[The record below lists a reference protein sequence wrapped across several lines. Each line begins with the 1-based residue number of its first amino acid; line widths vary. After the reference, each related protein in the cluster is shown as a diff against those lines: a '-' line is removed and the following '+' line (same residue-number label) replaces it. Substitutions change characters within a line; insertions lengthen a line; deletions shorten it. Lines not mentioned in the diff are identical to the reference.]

1 MKILNIICILLIMVN
16 IVYSQE
22 YTITITGENTK
33 IGYRP
38 AQIFSINKNDNRF
51 SKNIIY
57 VKTNKYYSFDD
68 LNKEIIE
75 ITKIAKDKIIKI
87 EKPFGKFE
95 VGDLL
100 LKKNFISN
108 IYKIY
113 LRDEISWDISKLLQ
127 ESGKFIYC
135 HPEPIYNFNEFQV
148 NDTYYSEQWALKS
161 LNLSKFWDIYNG
173 DTNVIIG
180 IVDSG
185 VFYDHLDLVNS
196 IKYNYNEI
204 PNDGIDNDKNG
215 FIDDYIGWDFVGNV
229 TYAEYLDGKLNP
241 DNNPKPPNTSND
253 HGTHVAGI
261 ASALTNNNIGIS
273 SPAFNSKFIP
283 VKCTGD
289 KFDDIVVNGFEGIL
303 YCATRGADVINCSW
317 LDLKYNPIVDDILNQ
332 ANSLGSI
339 VVAAAGNANLDNF
352 RFKFIYPS
360 NLSQVISVGATDINN
375 KPTDFT
381 CYGYNV
387 DIFAPGDD
395 ILSTI
400 VSPNEYSEK
409 SGTSMSSPLVASF
422 VGIIKNKF
430 PDWDYKVIRM
440 KLRQN
445 VIPMILEK
453 WQEKEKY
460 WGIINPLN
468 LLDINHPGIIV
479 EDYVIKENSFLDS
492 LNKEYNVRILVKNV
506 LETAQNIKYQV
517 IQVNNFADI
526 NQISKTKE
534 YLMKNE
540 SDTIS
545 FSIKLN
551 DSLPFFEG
559 NLKFLLKITA
569 ENFENIE
576 ILTIPYKI
584 FTSSKFLIAQT
595 FVDNNIF
602 EWNKLHSYSK
612 YGVWAAGKIS
622 YGDNYSILSFGNPV
636 YTNLKKRPTAIFGIN
651 SNQAL
656 IALENKNNNDYSELS
671 ITNDAGRTFTT
682 IEKPM
687 ALINYIYMFDKL
699 NGIILG
705 SPVTGYLGIR
715 LTTDGGK
722 TWKINP
728 KVSGIGEIE
737 LANFKKNGI
746 VFFMTNNLEF
756 YISNNYGNTW
766 DKISKPDLEI
776 VQSVLAYN
784 NDTLMVIGFDRDS
797 YNKYKN
803 YTYSYVTFDKGQTW
817 HKKNFLPN
825 KDIIQCFQPDNTN
838 SVICQC
844 ADGAIIKTNDYG
856 SSWQF
861 ILTKDYEFTPYTS
874 SSLFIDSC
882 GIRLWNISMN
892 ITFTDFPAD
901 FINQNY
907 KIDAAGQYNF
917 FYDTIRNN
925 QEKQEVLFLQNN
937 GNSLVT
943 IKNIE
948 YNTKNISFVK
958 NIKNLI
964 LPCELIDFKI
974 NYHPKKIGLNTDTL
988 KIYFKEIEKSVN
1000 YYFSAYNIDIS
1011 SIKYYYKT
1019 DLNIYPNPVN
1029 DILNIE
1035 TKELIIKI
1043 EIFDLLG
1050 NKELEYINYNE
1061 NNLLSIDIS
1070 GLSQGLKT
1078 IIINTKNNIY
1088 KDKFIMSK

>member
-422 VGIIKNKF
+422 VGILKNKF

-569 ENFENIE
+569 DNFENIE

-728 KVSGIGEIE
+728 KVSGIGDIE

-948 YNTKNISFVK
+948 YNSNNISFVK
-958 NIKNLI
+958 NLKNQI

>member
-1 MKILNIICILLIMVN
+1 MKISITFFILLITVN
-16 IVYSQE
+16 IVFSQE
-22 YTITITGENTK
+22 YTITIPGEKTK

-38 AQIFSINKNDNRF
+38 MQIYSINKNDNRF
-51 SKNIIY
+51 SKNIFY
-57 VKTNKYYSFDD
+57 VKTNEYYSLDD
-68 LNKEIIE
+68 LNKNIIE

-87 EKPFGKFE
+87 EKPFAKFE
-95 VGDLL
+95 VGELL
-100 LKKNFISN
+100 LKNNFISN

-113 LRDEISWDISKLLQ
+113 LKDEISWDISKLLQ

-135 HPEPIYNFNEFQV
+135 HPEPIYKFNEFQV
-148 NDTYYSEQWALKS
+148 NDTYYTQQWALKS

-173 DTNVIIG
+173 DTNVVIG

-215 FIDDYIGWDFVGNV
+215 FIDDYIGWDFVGDV
-229 TYAEYLDGKLNP
+229 TYAEYLNGKLNP
-241 DNNPKPPNTSND
+241 DNNPKPFSASND

-289 KFDDIVVNGFEGIL
+289 RFDNEVINGFEGIL
-303 YCATRGADVINCSW
+303 YCALRGADAINCSW
-317 LDLKYNPIVDDILNQ
+317 LDFKYNPLINDILNQ

-339 VVAAAGNANLDNF
+339 VVAAAGNANLDNY

-360 NLSQVISVGATDINN
+360 NLTQVISVGATDINN

-381 CYGYNV
+381 SYGYNV

-395 ILSTI
+395 ILSTV
-400 VSPNEYSEK
+400 VSPNEYDEK

-422 VGIIKNKF
+422 VGILKNKF
-430 PDWDYKVIRM
+430 PDWDYKTIRM
-440 KLRQN
+440 KIRQN
-445 VIPMILEK
+445 VIPIKLNE

-479 EDYVIKENSFLDS
+479 NDYIIQENSYLDS
-492 LNKEYNVRILVKNV
+492 VNKEYNLKILVKNV
-506 LETAQNIKYQV
+506 LETAQNIKYQI
-517 IQVNNFADI
+517 IQTNNFVDI

-534 YLMKNE
+534 YLIKNE
-540 SDTIS
+540 SDTIN
-545 FSIKLN
+545 FRIKLN

-569 ENFENIE
+569 DNFENIE
-576 ILTIPYKI
+576 ILTIPYKVS
-584 FTSSKFLIAQT
+584 TSSKFLVAQT
-595 FVDNNIF
+595 FYENYNFNWKKI
-602 EWNKLHSYSK
+602 HSYSK
-612 YGVWAAGKIS
+612 YGVWAIGNIS
-622 YGDNYSILSFGNPV
+622 FSDNYSILSYGNPV
-636 YTNLKKRPTAIFGIN
+636 YTNLSKRPTAIFGIN

-656 IALENKNNNDYSELS
+656 IALENKNDYSELS

-682 IEKPM
+682 IDKPM
-687 ALINYIYMFDKL
+687 ALINYIYMYDKL

-705 SPVTGYLGIR
+705 SPVSGYLGIR

-728 KVSGIGEIE
+728 KVSGFGDIE
-737 LANFKKNGI
+737 LANSKENGI
-746 VFFMTNNLEF
+746 TFFMTNDLEF
-756 YISNNYGNTW
+756 YISNNFGNTW
-766 DKISKPDLEI
+766 DKISKPQLEI
-776 VQSVLAYN
+776 VQSILAYN
-784 NDTLMVIGFDRDS
+784 NDTLMVIGFDWDS

-803 YTYSYVTFDKGQTW
+803 YIYSYVTFDKGQTW
-817 HKKNFLPN
+817 QKKDFLPN
-825 KDIIQCFQPDNTN
+825 KDIIQCFQPENTN

-844 ADGAIIKTNDYG
+844 ADGSILKTNDFG

-874 SSLFIDSC
+874 ASLFIDSC

-901 FINQNY
+901 FKDRNY
-907 KIDAAGQYNF
+907 NIDAAGQYNF
-917 FYDTIRNN
+917 VYDTINNN
-925 QEKQEVLFLQNN
+925 QEKQEILFLQNN
-937 GNSLVT
+937 GNSLLT

-958 NIKNLI
+958 NIKDQI

-974 NYHPKKIGLNTDTL
+974 NYHPKNIGLNIDTL
-988 KIYFKEIEKSVN
+988 KIYFNEIEKNVN
-1000 YYFSAYNIDIS
+1000 YYFKA
-1011 SIKYYYKT
+1011 YYYDPSSVK
-1019 DLNIYPNPVN
+1019 DNYKKDFYIYPNPVN

-1035 TKELIIKI
+1035 TRKLITKL
-1043 EIFDLLG
+1043 EIYDILG
-1050 NKELEYINYNE
+1050 NKELEYFNYNG
-1061 NNLLSIDIS
+1061 NNLISIDIS
-1070 GLSQGLKT
+1070 KLSQGLKT
-1078 IIINTKNNIY
+1078 LIINTQNNIY
-1088 KDKFIMSK
+1088 RDKIIKSR